1 MCCQT
6 NAGDFYLRVTHWSPP
21 IPPRGGFSDKWTRVK
36 TLSLEKPGHGDCCQL
51 EARTQ
56 GLLEYHWRC
65 NEIFTAQVIINE
77 ITYDLKYLKKI
88 GINKLLNDWQLNL
101 LLWAN
106 TYMPGILLQGLKS
119 YSMTMIVTMCISKG
133 WIVLEQ
139 NEIDQKLKTTHF
151 WWVNRVLFNGWV
163 AKLWQNF
170 PLPISKGLLN
180 VFFINGRLLPLSIF

>member
-36 TLSLEKPGHGDCCQL
+36 TLSLEKSGHGDCCQL

-65 NEIFTAQVIINE
+65 NEIFTAQVIMNE
-77 ITYDLKYLKKI
+77 ITYATKYIKKI

-106 TYMPGILLQGLKS
+106 TYMHWHIIARAQELFNDNDSNNVHQQGLNSTGTKWNRPKIEKNTS
-119 YSMTMIVTMCISKG
+119 LASK
-133 WIVLEQ
+133 
-139 NEIDQKLKTTHF
+139 
-151 WWVNRVLFNGWV
+151 
-163 AKLWQNF
+163 
-170 PLPISKGLLN
+170 
-180 VFFINGRLLPLSIF
+180 